1 MIISLVYYRGFEKTK
16 NSTRV
21 CKMSIIGIGV
31 DIIEIER
38 VAQAIQRHG
47 NTFIDKLFTKK
58 EQAQKGDKQ
67 TNLFYAGRFAAKE
80 AVVKALGT
88 GFRGI
93 TWKDIEIFNDPTG
106 KPTVLLS
113 QTQAIRFDNPK
124 LLITISHSKEH
135 ACAFCVWEK

>member
-1 MIISLVYYRGFEKTK
+1 M
-16 NSTRV
+16 
-21 CKMSIIGIGV
+21 IIGIGV

-38 VAQAIQRHG
+38 IAQAIQRHG

-67 TNLFYAGRFAAKE
+67 PHLFYAGRFAAKE

-93 TWKDIEIFNDPTG
+93 TWKDIEIFNDSRG
-106 KPTVLLS
+106 KPIATLSES
-113 QTQAIRFDNPK
+113 QTIRFENPK